1 MTEDRSKTLKL
12 CFEEME
18 EIARLHDDL
27 EYCLNE
33 VKVKLC
39 SMLAHLYVSDYHH
52 DEILRYL
59 GHEPEI
65 ELNEGEIPL
74 TKGDVSMIR
83 SSYYDAISETEETLL
98 PYFKTKK

>member
-1 MTEDRSKTLKL
+1 
-12 CFEEME
+12 ME
-18 EIARLHDDL
+18 EIVSFHDDL
-27 EYCLNE
+27 EYCLNK
-33 VKVKLC
+33 VKVELS

-52 DEILRYL
+52 DETLRYL
-59 GHEPEI
+59 GHIPET